1 MKKILIKIIS
11 FYQKYIS
18 LDTGILYRYG
28 IVSKKICHMYP
39 TCSEYVKQS
48 VEKYGVAKGTYLG
61 LRRIFKCHPWQ
72 KDLFDPIK

>member
-18 LDTGILYRYG
+18 LDSGILYKYG

-39 TCSEYVKQS
+39 TCSEYTKQS
-48 VEKYGVAKGTYLG
+48 IEKHGALKGLYLG
-61 LRRIFKCHPWQ
+61 IRRISRCHPWQ
-72 KDLFDPIK
+72 KNLFDPVK